1 MDDLSGTV
9 IEQRIEDVLSLGAS
23 ATQSYKPRN
32 GGMNKNLGNY
42 TKEQIEHV
50 YEKSEKL
57 LHFFGYVKNPAHP
70 DNNTPFYDY
79 QNRASK
85 ESVG

>member
-1 MDDLSGTV
+1 
-9 IEQRIEDVLSLGAS
+9 
-23 ATQSYKPRN
+23 
-32 GGMNKNLGNY
+32 MNKNLGNY

-85 ESVG
+85 ESVE